1 MNKGGKVELPER
13 MCTCVVDHLFR
24 QLLDS
29 DQHGEHIDLS
39 NPRASPTVAHGKNM
53 VEIMW
58 GTIVLIYYNL
68 NFIFMFSI
76 ANA

>member
-1 MNKGGKVELPER
+1 MNEGGKVELAER
-13 MCTCVVDHLFR
+13 MCTRVVDHPFR
-24 QLLDS
+24 QLPDS
-29 DQHGEHIDLS
+29 DQCSERIDLN
-39 NPRASPTVAHGKNM
+39 NPGASSTVANGKNT

-58 GTIVLIYYNL
+58 GSIVLIYYNL